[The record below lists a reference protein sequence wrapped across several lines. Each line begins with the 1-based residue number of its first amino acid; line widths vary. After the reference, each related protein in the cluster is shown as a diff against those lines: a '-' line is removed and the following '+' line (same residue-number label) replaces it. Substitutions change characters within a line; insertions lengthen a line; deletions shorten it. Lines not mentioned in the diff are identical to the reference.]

1 MKELLAAVREGRSS
15 EVPGLLKPLTPAER
29 KACLVELKALRAEL
43 RGWDWDRWQERFKVS
58 RALLPAGAGC
68 HTGAAAAAA
77 WIGARD
83 LRDGGRPLH
92 SMLIDLLSDRDP
104 QWLGD
109 LAHRLAG
116 RSSTAEED
124 YPLIDELVRLAKCG
138 IPTTDGV
145 VYGWAEAVTSA
156 RGKGLGRLGEDPHV
170 RTLVPRLF
178 ETPQLARTLAW
189 YNDPEAPNHWPTALT
204 ALATEGVLDRTV
216 LVDACVARL
225 LRGGRPGE
233 MRFFLVLLRRLE
245 LTPAEEGARAADW
258 IGMAADGMSTVAAHA
273 QGVLARLAESG
284 ELAASA
290 LAEASGA
297 VLFRTEKKLVRAQ
310 LVLLGK
316 VLRRDADAVGELLP
330 VVADAF
336 GHQDVG
342 VQERALKLVGRHLP
356 AADDCLRKEL
366 AAAAN
371 LLSPAHRKAAVEIF
385 GALPDDGVPGE
396 YEETLPPAPEPRRL
410 APAADSVAELVED
423 VVVQLRADDDVSEF
437 ERTLDGLVRLVHRE
451 PAALA
456 DALRAA
462 LADRWWLDDS
472 YRWDRDQRFSG
483 HPFGLEVV
491 TAALLERVSVRTLHN
506 ARVPATASDSCAH
519 AGLDGIFNARMWEA
533 AFRVRTR
540 PLPFLLATPTWHTG
554 ALDADELVARLREY
568 RRLDVPPG
576 PVDFA
581 QALLRV
587 PRDTGGSAARAAAQ
601 LGTTEGDR
609 LAAWLTGEGPVVP
622 ALQSGDEA
630 EVPAPATPGR
640 WQPGRYTRRRLDE
653 TKGRLAIQREF
664 PRSFHWLGRAQ
675 SNSYRSCYH
684 WAAGRTHWVAA
695 LPHEREAH
703 ATWMLPGLTACAL
716 EDLPGAT
723 WGLPPLAEADSPA
736 GAGDPGQPAEPAG
749 PALHRALAT
758 GLGARSHEDR
768 LAAVDALLVLA
779 ARGRLDGSRLG
790 RDLAE
795 LVGQG
800 TVKPNRLAASVR
812 TAAAT
817 GAYATTWSVLAGAL
831 PGLLGAGQPP
841 RGLGEI
847 LAVAAECVERCG
859 SAAAVPGS
867 PGGVPGLVDLAGRR
881 GSSQLIAQASRLL
894 TALDHR
900 AEHSTPETAK
910 NRR

>member
-1 MKELLAAVREGRSS
+1 MKELLAAVREGRSRD
-15 EVPGLLKPLTPAER
+15 VPGLLKPLSPAER
-29 KACLVELKALRAEL
+29 KACLIELKALRAEL
-43 RGWDWDRWQERFKVS
+43 RGWGWDRWQERFKVS

-68 HTGAAAAAA
+68 HTGAAATAA

-92 SMLIDLLSDRDP
+92 GLLIDLLADRAP
-104 QWLGD
+104 EWLGD

-124 YPLIDELVRLAKCG
+124 YQLIHELVRLAKCEM
-138 IPTTDGV
+138 PTTDGV
-145 VYGWAEAVTSA
+145 VYGWAEAACSG

-178 ETPQLARTLAW
+178 ETPRLAGPLTW
-189 YNDPEAPNHWPTALT
+189 FDDPQAPNHWPTAL
-204 ALATEGVLDRTV
+204 AGLATEGVLDRSV

-233 MRFFLVLLRRLE
+233 MRFFLILLRRLE
-245 LTPAEEGARAADW
+245 LTPAEESARVPDW
-258 IGMAADGMSTVAAHA
+258 TGMAADGMSTVAAHA
-273 QGVLARLAESG
+273 QGVLARLAGGG
-284 ELAASA
+284 ELPAAA
-290 LAEASGA
+290 LADVSSA

-316 VLRRDADAVGELLP
+316 ALRRDAGSAGELLP

-342 VQERALKLVGRHLP
+342 VQEQALKLVGRHLS
-356 AADDCLRKEL
+356 AADDDLRKEL
-366 AAAAN
+366 AAAAA
-371 LLSPAHRKAAVEIF
+371 LLSPAHRAATVEIF

-396 YEETLPPAPEPRRL
+396 YEEILPLAPEPRRL

-423 VVVQLRADDDVSEF
+423 VVVQLRADDDVSGF
-437 ERTLDGLVRLVHRE
+437 ERTLDGLVRLAHQE

-456 DALRAA
+456 DALRPA
-462 LADRWWLDDS
+462 LADRWWLDDT
-472 YRWDRDQRFSG
+472 YRGDRDQHFSA
-483 HPFGLEVV
+483 HPYGMEVV
-491 TAALLERVSVRTLHN
+491 IAALLERVSVKALN
-506 ARVPATASDSCAH
+506 SARVRGITTDGCAH
-519 AGLDGIFNARMWEA
+519 AGLDGIFNARLWEA

-540 PLPFLLATPTWHTG
+540 SLPFLLATPTWHTG
-554 ALDADELVARLREY
+554 ALEADELVDRLREY
-568 RRLDVPPG
+568 RRLDVRPG

-587 PRDTGGSAARAAAQ
+587 PRGVGGTAAHSAAQ
-601 LGTTEGDR
+601 LGTREGDR
-609 LAAWLTGEGPVVP
+609 LAAWLTGDGPVVP
-622 ALQSGDEA
+622 ALQTGAGAEFPEA
-630 EVPAPATPGR
+630 AAPGR
-640 WQPGRYTRRRLDE
+640 WQPGSSTRRKLHE
-653 TKGRLAIQREF
+653 TKERLTIQREF
-664 PRSFHWLGRAQ
+664 PRWFHWLGRVQ
-675 SNSYRSCYH
+675 SLSHARCYH
-684 WAAGRTHWVAA
+684 WGAGRPHWMAA

-703 ATWMLPGLTACAL
+703 AGWMLPGLTACAL
-716 EDLPGAT
+716 DDLPGAT
-723 WGLPPLAEADSPA
+723 WGLPLLAEAA
-736 GAGDPGQPAEPAG
+736 GANSPEPAEPAG

-758 GLGARSHEDR
+758 GLGARSQEDR

-800 TVKPNRLAASVR
+800 TVKPNRLAGSAR

-817 GAYATTWSVLAGAL
+817 GAYATTWSVLSGAL
-831 PGLLGAGQPP
+831 PGLLSADQPP
-841 RGLGEI
+841 RGLWEI
-847 LAVAAECVERCG
+847 LAVAAECVETCG
-859 SAAAVPGS
+859 TAAEVSGS
-867 PGGVPGLVDLAGRR
+867 PGGIPGLADLAGRR